1 MEFSI
6 RKLFALILFCLVSER
21 KIRVYK
27 FFENIIILGTAEK
40 SAVFF
45 LLSIGGEPDG
55 KRINGTGAGLLR
67 MLRKRSECD
76 IFLLG

>member
-1 MEFSI
+1 MEFLI

-27 FFENIIILGTAEK
+27 FFENIIILGTAER

-55 KRINGTGAGLLR
+55 KRINGIRVEFPR
-67 MLRKRSECD
+67 MLRKQGGCGMFW
-76 IFLLG
+76 I

>member
-6 RKLFALILFCLVSER
+6 RKLFALILFCIVSEG
-21 KIRVYK
+21 KIKVYK
-27 FFENIIILGTAEK
+27 FFENIIILGTAER

-55 KRINGTGAGLLR
+55 KWINGVGAGFPR
-67 MLRKRSECD
+67 RLRKRGGCG
-76 IFLLG
+76 IFWI

>member
-1 MEFSI
+1 MEFLI

-27 FFENIIILGTAEK
+27 FFENIIILGTAEIRG
-40 SAVFF
+40 VF

-55 KRINGTGAGLLR
+55 KRINGIGVEFPR
-67 MLRKRSECD
+67 MLRKRGGCGMFW
-76 IFLLG
+76 I

>member
-27 FFENIIILGTAEK
+27 FFENKIILGTAER

-55 KRINGTGAGLLR
+55 KRINGIGVEFPR
-67 MLRKRSECD
+67 MLRKRGGCGMFW
-76 IFLLG
+76 I

>member
-27 FFENIIILGTAEK
+27 FFENIIILGTAER
-40 SAVFF
+40 SAVLF
-45 LLSIGGEPDG
+45 LLSIGGEIDG
-55 KRINGTGAGLLR
+55 KWINGMGAGFPLR
-67 MLRKRSECD
+67 LRKWGGCGMFW
-76 IFLLG
+76 I